1 MAQVIWKLSIGNALK
16 LFDLEVSPIKLD
28 QAIFSTTGGLGR
40 AVLQPLDPLLRAKGT
55 PERPSGKLADVP
67 IARAFALRW
76 PTGQAQS
83 IQKFYDRLEELETK
97 VSTLR
102 FEGRYP
108 GRAPGAPELTP
119 QEDRELKRLRTA
131 NKRLRRL
138 NQAIRAVESSKVSPE
153 QKRQQIDT
161 YMLQMLEIARE
172 VMGKPRTAPTS
183 LGGEFERFRQEQ
195 RLTFHAP

>member
-1 MAQVIWKLSIGNALK
+1 ML
-16 LFDLEVSPIKLD
+16 
-28 QAIFSTTGGLGR
+28 
-40 AVLQPLDPLLRAKGT
+40 
-55 PERPSGKLADVP
+55 
-67 IARAFALRW
+67 RAFATRW

-83 IQKFYDRLEELETK
+83 IQKFYDRLQELETK

-119 QEDRELKRLRTA
+119 QEDAELRRLRTA

-138 NQAIRAVESSKVSPE
+138 NQAIRAVESSNVSPE
-153 QKRQQIDT
+153 QKRQQIDD

-172 VMGKPRTAPTS
+172 TLGKPKANFPRQSAPRGNLAPAPGVPRAPRQS
-183 LGGEFERFRQEQ
+183 L
-195 RLTFHAP
+195 APAPGIR